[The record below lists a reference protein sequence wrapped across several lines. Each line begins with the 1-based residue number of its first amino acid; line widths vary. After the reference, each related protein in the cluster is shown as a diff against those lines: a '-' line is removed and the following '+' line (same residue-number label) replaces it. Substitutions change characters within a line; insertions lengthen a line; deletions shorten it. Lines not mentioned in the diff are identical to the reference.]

1 MSIARPR
8 LARVIAAFGA
18 VAMVLGASA
27 CATGAPENSAE
38 QTTSSSSAPAPATSE
53 SEPTTPEPTTETPA
67 PTTPEAPKD
76 QPTVVYT
83 KAASAVGPGESVTVT
98 VTVETPNPGVPYG
111 DVALLVNGAAYASGT
126 LDEGGHLSFTLNDLG
141 PGEHTYQTQF
151 AGNEAYAIS
160 ASSTKTVNVL
170 TAEQIEAA
178 KQKKE
183 AEEQAKKAEE
193 QAKEKAK
200 QEAAAAGNQCP
211 PTAEAC
217 IDLTNNTTWLQDD
230 GAITAGPY
238 KHIAGRKGHR
248 TPTGTFT
255 VQWKNKD
262 HKSQE
267 FDQAP
272 MPYAIFFTNNGIA
285 FHVGSLSV
293 PSHGCIHLTESAAKV
308 YWDALNPGDVV
319 YVYGSAQ
326 Y

>member
-1 MSIARPR
+1 MSNTRPR
-8 LARVIAAFGA
+8 LARVTAAFGVVA
-18 VAMVLGASA
+18 VVLGAGA
-27 CATGAPENSAE
+27 CATGAPQHSADP
-38 QTTSSSSAPAPATSE
+38 TLSSSSPAAPSSTEAAPTSTAE
-53 SEPTTPEPTTETPA
+53 STTTTPA
-67 PTTPEAPKD
+67 PTTSEAPTN

-83 KAASAVGPGESVTVT
+83 TAASAVGPGESVKVN

-111 DVALLVNGAAYASGT
+111 DVALSVNGAYYASGT
-126 LDEGGHLSFTLNDLG
+126 LDEGGHIAFTLDALG
-141 PGEHTYQTQF
+141 PGEHTYQGQF
-151 AGNEAYAIS
+151 AGNEVFALS
-160 ASSTKTVNVL
+160 ASKAKTVTVL
-170 TAEQIEAA
+170 TAEQIAAA
-178 KQKKE
+178 KKKKE
-183 AEEQAKKAEE
+183 EE
-193 QAKEKAK
+193 EKAK
-200 QEAAAAGNQCP
+200 QEAAAAGNECP

-230 GAITAGPY
+230 GVITAGPY
-238 KHIAGRKGHR
+238 KQIAGRKGHR

-308 YWDALNPGDVV
+308 YWDALDPGDVV
-319 YVYGSAQ
+319 YVYGSPQ